1 MDQIGRLH
9 TLGDIARECANLYRR
24 AAKGKITSADASRQA
39 SILAVMRQ
47 CVESSDTE
55 KRLEEILEKA
65 AGYGERLCANAAAPY
80 SVMRHRTVLPVG
92 ASQGVTSLS
101 SAPPN
106 PSL

>member
-1 MDQIGRLH
+1 MSEETVEDEALEEKLPPCRGGWIKVGRLR

-55 KRLEEILEKA
+55 KRLETIEKNLEQA
-65 AGYGERLCANAAAPY
+65 ASAATPLRR
-80 SVMRHRTVLPVG
+80 VV
-92 ASQGVTSLS
+92 
-101 SAPPN
+101 
-106 PSL
+106 